1 MPAYAFG
8 PGTTGR
14 SLSDALPTPSMNAP
28 DAGAVFYPQLHTNC
42 KNEFMISAYRN
53 RLFLPYF
60 VLKGKNKAP
69 HLNWGLFLNCALLSL
84 KLRR

>member
-1 MPAYAFG
+1 
-8 PGTTGR
+8 
-14 SLSDALPTPSMNAP
+14 
-28 DAGAVFYPQLHTNC
+28 
-42 KNEFMISAYRN
+42 MISAYRN